1 MNTSSDVVNADAGA
15 VVYTGEL
22 SAESNCAFSG
32 ETNRTG
38 DFFAVTYRFLSLLL
52 NLQRFFRR
60 AQFRRVW

>member
-32 ETNRTG
+32 ETNRTS
-38 DFFAVTYRFLSLLL
+38 DFSAVTYRFLSLLL

-60 AQFRRVW
+60 ACLVM